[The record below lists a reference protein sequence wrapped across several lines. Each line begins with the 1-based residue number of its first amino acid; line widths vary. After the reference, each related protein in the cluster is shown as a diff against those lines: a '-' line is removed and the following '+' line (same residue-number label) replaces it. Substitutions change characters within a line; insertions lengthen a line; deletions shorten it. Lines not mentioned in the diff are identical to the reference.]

1 MKSFSSWMILM
12 LMAIFWIL
20 RVIVAVTDGMSV
32 EFFLTPLDATVE
44 IALLFVAL
52 LCMVLV
58 YKRKILG
65 AILYLISYGL
75 YFGVYLYQNI
85 STIISGGVGVSQNVY
100 INVMVSLLAMILP
113 VVTLLELLAE
123 KNHEAHPVSKE
134 TDWFY
139 TNKEYERKLDE
150 RADKNQYRTL

>member
-1 MKSFSSWMILM
+1 MKNFSSWMILM

-20 RVIVAVTDGMSV
+20 RVMVAVTDGMSM
-32 EFFLTPLDATVE
+32 EFFLTPLDSAVE

-52 LCMVLV
+52 LCMILI

-85 STIISGGVGVSQNVY
+85 STIISGGAGVSQNVY
-100 INVMVSLLAMILP
+100 INVML
-113 VVTLLELLAE
+113 
-123 KNHEAHPVSKE
+123 
-134 TDWFY
+134 
-139 TNKEYERKLDE
+139 
-150 RADKNQYRTL
+150 

>member
-1 MKSFSSWMILM
+1 MKNFSSWMILM

-20 RVIVAVTDGMSV
+20 RVMVAVTDGMSM
-32 EFFLTPLDATVE
+32 EFFLTPLDSAVE

-52 LCMVLV
+52 LCMILI

-85 STIISGGVGVSQNVY
+85 STIISGV
-100 INVMVSLLAMILP
+100 A
-113 VVTLLELLAE
+113 LLELLAE